1 MTAVRTPPYPPTDDA
16 QARVAHEFREPL
28 TLIFYALRAVLSG
41 ETAVDETCGVPER
54 QAWRRRE
61 SLRIYSLAC
70 ADGRK

>member
-1 MTAVRTPPYPPTDDA
+1 
-16 QARVAHEFREPL
+16 VAHQLRGPL
-28 TLIFYALRAVLSG
+28 TRIFYALRAVLSG

-61 SLRIYSLAC
+61 SLKIYSLVR